1 MSKIIAEV
9 KLGIGQVAYFD
20 DKTNIHLTLRKPN
33 DYIYEHMDFSNI
45 KKAIANKILILEN
58 GSLSLEEDKK
68 DIETVINTANP
79 IPSPVKPKVEVKV
92 EDKKVEAKK
101 EELTADTKIEEVKIE
116 EPKEEIKEEAV
127 EEKIEDKKET
137 KKSNKKS
144 SKKKKEEE

>member
-101 EELTADTKIEEVKIE
+101 EELIADTKTEEVKVE
-116 EPKEEIKEEAV
+116 EPKEEAK